1 MTKRVLRFL
10 APLAASALMIAAVAQ
25 PAHAAPTQG
34 SADGL
39 RQIQVRQSLLATH
52 TWYQQTYQGLPVV
65 GGYYVKHVDAAGKV
79 TVVDLRKP
87 VTGLS
92 SSAAGLAQDRAR
104 SSVSK
109 RLGKQAGA
117 SELVVVPGAA
127 GASAKLAWQV
137 VTKTGKGSVKSL
149 VDANSGATLK
159 EENTVKESPGS
170 DKHNSVGVGVVFDP
184 NPVVALQNESLTDMD
199 NADFPAIHRAYKVVP
214 LTKLNKGNTLQGA
227 YANNLSDPAVTSKNH
242 VFLYNRSQ
250 DGFEQVMVYYS
261 ITKAE
266 DYIHAL
272 GFRDVNNESQDY
284 VTTGFTDDNSF
295 YDPEVDQIT
304 FGTGGVD
311 DAEDNEVIWHEY
323 GHAIQDD
330 QVPGFG
336 ESEEAGAIGEGF
348 GDYWAVTMSQANSPN
363 TATTPWA
370 CVMDWDSTS
379 YTDDTPHCLRRT
391 DGPKVYPGDLDGEVH
406 DDGEIWSHGLWD
418 INRALG
424 RTAANRIILESQFF
438 FNPEITMPQAANLTV
453 ITARA
458 LYGKQAAAKVKAA
471 FHARGIL

>member
-1 MTKRVLRFL
+1 
-10 APLAASALMIAAVAQ
+10 
-25 PAHAAPTQG
+25 
-34 SADGL
+34 
-39 RQIQVRQSLLATH
+39 
-52 TWYQQTYQGLPVV
+52 
-65 GGYYVKHVDAAGKV
+65 
-79 TVVDLRKP
+79 
-87 VTGLS
+87 
-92 SSAAGLAQDRAR
+92 
-104 SSVSK
+104 
-109 RLGKQAGA
+109 
-117 SELVVVPGAA
+117 
-127 GASAKLAWQV
+127 
-137 VTKTGKGSVKSL
+137 
-149 VDANSGATLK
+149 
-159 EENTVKESPGS
+159 VKESSGS
-170 DKHNSVGVGVVFDP
+170 YKPNSVGVGVGIDP
-184 NPVVALQNESLTDMD
+184 NPEVALQNESLTDMD

-272 GFRDVNNESQDY
+272 GFKDVNNESQDY

-295 YDPEVDQIT
+295 YDPSVDAIT

-330 QVPGFG
+330 QVPNFG
-336 ESEEAGAIGEGF
+336 ASEEAGAIGEGF
-348 GDYWAVTMSQANSPN
+348 GDYWAVTMSQATSPD

-406 DDGEIWSHGLWD
+406 DDGEIWSHALWD
-418 INRALG
+418 INRYLG
-424 RTAANRIILESQFF
+424 RTTANRVVLESQFF
-438 FNPEITMPQAANLTV
+438 FNPEITMPAAAQKTV
-453 ITARA
+453 ATAQA
-458 LYGKQAAAKVKAA
+458 LYGSHAAAKVRKA
-471 FHARGIL
+471 FKDRGILS